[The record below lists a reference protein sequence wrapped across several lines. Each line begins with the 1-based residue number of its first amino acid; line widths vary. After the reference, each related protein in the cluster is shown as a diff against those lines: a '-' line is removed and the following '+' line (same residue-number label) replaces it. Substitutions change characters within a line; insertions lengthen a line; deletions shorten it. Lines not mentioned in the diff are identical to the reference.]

1 MPRSRTSY
9 QHELRSNREERFKAL
24 LANRISVEGIDI
36 SSIEQSFL
44 TDVKNLQNRTRGRV
58 FEVMG
63 TVGVRSFLQS
73 PPEADLTPPVEQ
85 KIFHSP
91 LGERRVDLYYQE
103 LKTIVEIKSGYVVNR
118 ASIRL
123 QVSKDGLLLDSH
135 PEVVRVVWL
144 LYRGG
149 SKPLIRNLEQAGIE
163 WHDLEFD
170 LRYSGASL
178 TEEEIYASVM
188 KAWPREASASVET
201 SEAEASDEPYVE
213 RPGNPEPTADGNR
226 ILRGSRR

>member
-1 MPRSRTSY
+1 MQRSRTNY
-9 QHELRSNREERFKAL
+9 QRELRSNREERFKAW
-24 LANRISVEGIDI
+24 LANRTSVEGIDV

-44 TDVKNLQNRTRGRV
+44 ADVKNLQNRTRGRV

-73 PPEADLTPPVEQ
+73 PPGVNLTPPVEQ

-103 LKTIVEIKSGYVVNR
+103 LKTVVEVKSGYVVNR

-123 QVSKDGLLLDSH
+123 QVSKDGLLLASH
-135 PEVVRVVWL
+135 PEVDRVVWL

-149 SKPLIRNLEQAGIE
+149 SK
-163 WHDLEFD
+163 
-170 LRYSGASL
+170 
-178 TEEEIYASVM
+178 
-188 KAWPREASASVET
+188 
-201 SEAEASDEPYVE
+201 
-213 RPGNPEPTADGNR
+213 
-226 ILRGSRR
+226 